1 MMQMVD
7 YLFLF
12 VSGVLLLVCVVLG
25 LQVLA
30 SLLPGARRDVL
41 SKEDPVPRFVVI
53 MPAHNESDIIEDS
66 VRQVLACLG
75 DTGRLRVVADN
86 CSDDTALLARS
97 AGADVIERS
106 DPDRRGKGYAL
117 AYGVASLSASPP
129 EVVLVL
135 DADCRPGAADALL
148 LLAQAA
154 RRHQRPIQ
162 GLYDMLAPPGGGLKQ
177 RLAAFA
183 WAFKGRVRAEGYR
196 RLGLPCHLMGSGMA
210 FPWSLLEQVDLA
222 TGHIVEDLK
231 LGLDCALEGRPPLY
245 LPSVVVESD
254 FPANDE
260 GSRSQR
266 QRWEHGHLSMLAS
279 DIPRF
284 AGKALLRR
292 NGKLLAMCIDVCI
305 PPLALL
311 GALLLLNAL
320 LVSLF
325 LAGGWVSQTT
335 ILVAGSAVVVFGS
348 AIAIGWWRVGRRWVS
363 AADLMMVPLYI
374 AAKIPIYIGF
384 VFRKPVSWIKTR
396 RD

>member
-1 MMQMVD
+1 MLMIDFV
-7 YLFLF
+7 FLLIG
-12 VSGVLLLVCVVLG
+12 SVLLLVCTVLG
-25 LQVLA
+25 FQVLA
-30 SLLPGARRDVL
+30 SLLPGAKVDSL
-41 SKEDPVPRFVVI
+41 PTENPVPRFVVI
-53 MPAHNESDIIEDS
+53 MPAHNERDIIDGS
-66 VRQVLACLG
+66 VRQVLARLG

-86 CSDDTALLARS
+86 CSDDTAFLART
-97 AGADVIERS
+97 AGAEVIERS
-106 DPDRRGKGYAL
+106 DPDRRGKGFAL
-117 AYGVASLSASPP
+117 AYGVASLSAAPP

-135 DADCRPGAADALL
+135 DADCRADATDALF

-154 RRHQRPIQ
+154 CMHQRPIQ

-210 FPWSLLEQVDLA
+210 FPWSLLERIDLA

-245 LPSVVVESD
+245 LPSAVVESYL
-254 FPANDE
+254 PANEE
-260 GSRSQR
+260 GTRSQR
-266 QRWEHGHLSMLAS
+266 QRWEHGHLSMLTSA
-279 DIPRF
+279 IPRL
-284 AGKALLRR
+284 AARALLNRD
-292 NGKLLAMCIDVCI
+292 GKLLAMCIDVCI

-311 GALLLLNAL
+311 GMLLALNAF

-335 ILVAGSAVVVFGS
+335 ATVAWSAVLVFS
-348 AIAIGWWRVGRRWVS
+348 AAVMIGWWRVGRRWVS
-363 AADLMMVPLYI
+363 PMDLMMVPVYI
-374 AAKIPIYIGF
+374 AAKLPIYIGF
-384 VFRKPVSWIKTR
+384 VLRKPVSWIKTR